1 MADVLAGILI
11 VLIGAVFCFRGY
23 LAMRFVLPVWGLLV
37 GFSVGAGLI
46 AAITGD
52 GFLST
57 AIGWIVG
64 IVLALIF
71 AALSYLYYEVAVI
84 LSLGFVG
91 FTITAAVMAAIGI
104 SWSWLIFIVGVAV
117 GLVVALAALVLQL
130 PMVLL
135 VVLTALGGA
144 SAMVSGLLLVFN
156 RLDLEDFDNATITDN
171 LDGRPLWT
179 AIWIVLAIAGAVA
192 QLKWINR
199 VEQNM
204 AAQWDAQGGRRLA
217 S

>member
-144 SAMVSGLLLVFN
+144 SAIVSGLLLVFN